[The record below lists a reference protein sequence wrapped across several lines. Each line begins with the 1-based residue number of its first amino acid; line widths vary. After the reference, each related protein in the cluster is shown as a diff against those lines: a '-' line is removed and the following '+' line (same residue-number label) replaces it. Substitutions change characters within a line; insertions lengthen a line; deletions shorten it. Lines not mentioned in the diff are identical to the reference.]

1 MQLTYIIQKSRRR
14 SISVSVMTDNR
25 VLVKAPYGTSERTV
39 REFLLS
45 KKDWITKHLEKQNME
60 EKKAVALGVLS
71 DEEIRK
77 IKRQAKKIIP
87 ERVAYWAEKIGVTY
101 GKISIRLQSTRWG
114 SCSANGNLS
123 FNCLLVLMPG
133 VQSCT
138 PGKQTS
144 QGQRAQ
150 ASLDRLYDLEILD
163 SVVVHELCH
172 RKHMNHSK
180 EFYAEIDRV
189 FPDYKRCNKWLK
201 ENGGCIY
208 EKNSEI
214 KKAFPVS

>member
-1 MQLTYIIQKSRRR
+1 MEITYIIQKSRRS

-39 REFLLS
+39 QEFLLS
-45 KKDWITKHLEKQNME
+45 KKDWITKHLEKQNREE
-60 EKKAVALGVLS
+60 EKAAALGVLS

-101 GKISIRLQSTRWG
+101 GRIAIRLQSSRWG
-114 SCSANGNLS
+114 SCAQNGNLN
-123 FNCLLVLMPG
+123 FNCLLVLMP
-133 VQSCT
+133 Q
-138 PGKQTS
+138 
-144 QGQRAQ
+144 
-150 ASLDRLYDLEILD
+150 EILD

-180 EFYAEIDRV
+180 EFYNEIYRV
-189 FPDYKRCNKWLK
+189 FPDYDRCNKWLK
-201 ENGGCIY
+201 ENGGVY
-208 EKNSEI
+208 MKR
-214 KKAFPVS
+214 VSLVDTAV